1 MTEDFQDLGPLHYK
15 APREDKIEPLLRD
28 KLSALALDY
37 YNQTGE
43 PLNITDTFRTYEEQA
58 SAHARKPKLALPPG
72 TSRHEQGSAFDVD
85 QGQIAKLGMDTWQE
99 MLGKHGLTLPALS
112 KGESWHVELNRSGEK
127 AEKVAAKVSDFK
139 DLGPIE
145 SEDFKDLGPVEV
157 ASKVDAPIIS
167 QVPEGPIIDSGLP
180 EATFSQVS
188 DPIKSAVGG
197 AASTGLKAG
206 AAVLG
211 APHEYITK
219 PLVEKPLDYLLQ
231 KAGLPATQETPM
243 EAMLTP
249 GEFGQVGG
257 ASIEGTIQAPLR
269 DLAVTGAGL
278 AADLPVYGALSKA
291 GRLLTPGRKLRELA
305 PEVETMGPSLES
317 QLKEGV
323 IQAYADKSY
332 PSFPLS
338 EKLTP
343 LATEKYVSA
352 LNRENEAIIAT
363 SPMRWSREK
372 GKFMYGGGP
381 STEEIKAFAKNAL
394 EEGAPLLL
402 VIGQVANKF
411 KISPE
416 AAYSALR
423 GGVGGGGKGVVS
435 PMGSIG
441 EVPKSP
447 LDLGEPIKDI
457 DARTL
462 GSFSTE
468 TKPYMFDR
476 IDRALPGAKDSI
488 YWPHKM
494 NEKTGLEEVHL
505 LEGQSR
511 ALEKALP
518 RGSSEFVMLNA
529 IARQKGGPEILKAM
543 GIADVPKLIP
553 EQEAALGQLRNTF
566 DDLFIRFNEA
576 RVAAGKKPIDKVENY
591 FTFFRRLD
599 EAKKENL
606 NILTESKDFFNPR
619 VNDLDFAKKRTKN
632 DLALVTDAFKVFRN
646 YARGVVPWIHQA
658 PHLKEVSD
666 LSRSLL
672 ETHPNLSF
680 ALGRWVNNIQGIDI
694 PRQLGA
700 LDKPLRTLTNNV
712 SVSVLGGYVRSALA
726 QPASLVGSMGEM
738 GPRYLTQG
746 IAESMVPSRV
756 KFALENSAVLK
767 TREFDISIVDAMER
781 MIGDTL
787 AGRVKRGAVAA
798 SYMPLRAMDAQAARA
813 TWLGA
818 YKRALNKDF
827 NNPVKYADEVVL
839 KTQGSAASSDISDI
853 QTHAIGKFLTQ
864 FQTFVINDFNYI
876 AKDLLGIKNP
886 DITKR
891 EQLRKVINY
900 VVAGSLVNTVADE
913 AGIPTPI
920 PSPIKAMKSAREEGK
935 EGLDILKA
943 GGAELAQKLPVIGGA
958 ARFGGSLGGPMLNFA
973 ERAMRGQESL
983 PIAVGKLL
991 GVPGVNQLQ
1000 KLLPMMVGDEEP
1012 NIENLKAA
1020 LAGKTQ
1026 EQYESERGRRDLSPE
1041 KRFMQGLRE
1050 PVDSSLEELLRLV
1063 D

>member
-1 MTEDFQDLGPLHYK
+1 MTEDFQDLGPLHYN
-15 APREDKIEPLLRD
+15 APREERIEPLLRE

-43 PLNITDTFRTYEEQA
+43 PLNVTDTFRTSEEQA
-58 SAHARKPKLALPPG
+58 SAHARKPKLALPAG

-85 QGQIAKLGMDTWQE
+85 QGQIAKIGVTAWQE

-112 KGESWHVELNRSGEK
+112 KGETWHVELNRSGEK
-127 AEKVAAKVSDFK
+127 AEKVAAKVPDFK
-139 DLGPIE
+139 DLGPVE
-145 SEDFKDLGPVEV
+145 SDDFKDLGPVEV
-157 ASKVDAPIIS
+157 APKAEAPITA
-167 QVPEGPIIDSGLP
+167 PEQPIIDAGLP
-180 EATFSQVS
+180 EATFSQVP
-188 DPIKSAVGG
+188 DPIKSAIGG
-197 AASTGLKAG
+197 ATATGLKAG
-206 AAVLG
+206 AAIIG
-211 APHEYITK
+211 APHEYFTK
-219 PLVEKPLDYLLQ
+219 PVIEKPLDYLLQ
-231 KAGLPATQETPM
+231 KAGVPATQETPM

-257 ASIEGTIQAPLR
+257 APIEGTIQVPLR

-278 AADLPVYGALSKA
+278 VGDLPVYGGLAKLGRALS
-291 GRLLTPGRKLRELA
+291 PGRKLHELA
-305 PEVETMGPSLES
+305 PEAEVMGPSLES

-332 PSFPLS
+332 PPFPLS

-363 SPMRWSREK
+363 SPTQWSREK

-381 STEEIKAFAKNAL
+381 STEEIKAFAQNAL
-394 EEGAPLLL
+394 EEGAPLLT
-402 VIGQVANKF
+402 VVGQVANKF

-423 GGVGGGGKGVVS
+423 GGIGGGGGKGVAP
-435 PMGSIG
+435 PMGVVG
-441 EVPKSP
+441 GVPKSP

-468 TKPYMFDR
+468 TKPYLFDR
-476 IDRALPGAKDSI
+476 VDRVLPGAKDSI

-494 NEKTGLEEVHL
+494 NEKRGLEEVHL

-511 ALEKALP
+511 ELEKVLP
-518 RGSSEFVMLNA
+518 RGSSEAIMLNA

-543 GIADVPKLIP
+543 GVGDLPKLMP
-553 EQEAALGQLRNTF
+553 EQEAALGQLRNVF
-566 DDLFIRFNEA
+566 DDLFTRFNEA
-576 RVAAGKKPIDKVENY
+576 RIAAGKKPIDKVENY

-599 EAKKENL
+599 EARKENL

-619 VNDLDFAKKRTKN
+619 VSDLDFAKKRSKS

-672 ETHPNLSF
+672 ETHPNLSY

-700 LDKPLRTLTNNV
+700 LDRPLRKLTNNV
-712 SVSVLGGYVRSALA
+712 SVSVLGGYTRSALA
-726 QPASLVGSMGEM
+726 QPASLIGTAGEV
-738 GPRYLTQG
+738 GPRYLIQG
-746 IAESMVPSRV
+746 IVESIVPSRV
-756 KFALENSAVLK
+756 RFALENSAVLK
-767 TREFDISIVDAMER
+767 TREFDISVVDAMER

-787 AGRVKRGAVAA
+787 AGRIKRGATAA
-798 SYMPLRAMDAQAARA
+798 SYIPLRAMDAQAARA

-818 YKRALNKDF
+818 YKRASNRGFDD
-827 NNPVKYADEVVL
+827 PIKYADEVVL

-876 AKDLLGIKNP
+876 ARDLLGIKNP

-900 VVAGSLVNTVADE
+900 VLAGTLVNSVADE
-913 AGIPTPI
+913 IGIPTPI
-920 PSPIKAMKSAREEGK
+920 PSPIKAMRSAREEGK
-935 EGLDILKA
+935 EGLDVLKA

-983 PIAVGKLL
+983 PIAAGKLL

-1000 KLLPMMVGDEEP
+1000 KFLPMMVGDEEP
-1012 NIENLKAA
+1012 TAENLKAA

-1026 EQYESERGRRDLSPE
+1026 ERYESERGRGNLSPE
-1041 KRFMQGLRE
+1041 KRFMQGLKE
-1050 PVDSSLEELLRLV
+1050 PVDSSLEELLRLI

>member
-15 APREDKIEPLLRD
+15 APREERIEPLLRE

-43 PLNITDTFRTYEEQA
+43 PLKITDTFRTYDEQA
-58 SAHARKPKLALPPG
+58 DAHRRKPKLALPPG
-72 TSRHEQGSAFDVD
+72 TSRHEHGAAFDVD
-85 QGQIAKLGMDTWQE
+85 QGQVAKLGLDAWQG
-99 MLGKHGLTLPALS
+99 MLNKHGLSLPALS
-112 KGESWHVELNRSGEK
+112 KGENWHVELDRTGEK
-127 AEKVAAKVSDFK
+127 VGKIAAKVSDFK
-139 DLGPIE
+139 DLGPVNSDE
-145 SEDFKDLGPVEV
+145 FKDLGPVEMP
-157 ASKVDAPIIS
+157 SKVEAR
-167 QVPEGPIIDSGLP
+167 VPEEPIVDAGLP
-180 EATFSQVS
+180 EATFSQVP
-188 DPIKSAVGG
+188 DPIKSAIG
-197 AASTGLKAG
+197 AG
-206 AAVLG
+206 ALKGVQGAVTVLG
-211 APHEYITK
+211 LPHKYITK

-231 KAGLPATQETPM
+231 KAGVPATQETPL

-257 ASIEGTIQAPLR
+257 PAIEGNIQAPLR

-278 AADLPVYGALSKA
+278 AADLPVYGALAKV
-291 GRLLTPGRKLRELA
+291 GKLLTPGKRLSELA
-305 PEVETMGPSLES
+305 PEVEAVGPSLES

-323 IQAYADKSY
+323 IKAYADKSY
-332 PSFPLS
+332 PTYPLS

-352 LNRENEAIIAT
+352 LNRENEALIAAAPT
-363 SPMRWSREK
+363 KWNREK
-372 GKFMYGGGP
+372 GTFMYGGGP

-394 EEGAPLLL
+394 EEGAPLLT
-402 VIGQVANKF
+402 VVGQVANKF

-423 GGVGGGGKGVVS
+423 GGVGGGSGKGVV
-435 PMGSIG
+435 PPVGSIG
-441 EVPKSP
+441 GVPKSP
-447 LDLGEPIKDI
+447 LDLGEPVKDI
-457 DARTL
+457 EARNL

-476 IDRALPGAKDSI
+476 IDRVLPGAKDSI

-494 NEKTGLEEVHL
+494 NEKRGLEEVHL

-511 ALEKALP
+511 AIEKALP
-518 RGSSEFVMLNA
+518 KGSSEAIMLNA

-543 GIADVPKLIP
+543 GVADVPKLMP
-553 EQEAALGQLRNTF
+553 EQEAALGQLRDVF

-599 EAKKENL
+599 EARKENL

-619 VNDLDFAKKRTKN
+619 VNDLDFAKKRTRS
-632 DLALVTDAFKVFRN
+632 DLALVTDAFRVFRN

-666 LSRSLL
+666 LSRGLL

-694 PRQLGA
+694 PRQLGR
-700 LDKPLRTLTNNV
+700 LDRPLRKLTNNV
-712 SVSVLGGYVRSALA
+712 SVSTLGGYVRSALA
-726 QPASLVGSMGEM
+726 QPASLVGSVGEI
-738 GPRYLTQG
+738 GPKYLIQG
-746 IAESMVPSRV
+746 IIDSMSPSKVR
-756 KFALENSAVLK
+756 FALSDSAVLK
-767 TREFDISIVDAMER
+767 TREFDVSIVDAMER

-798 SYMPLRAMDAQAARA
+798 SYLPLRWMDAWAARV
-813 TWLGA
+813 TRLGA
-818 YKRALNKDF
+818 YRRAIAKNF
-827 NNPVKYADEVVL
+827 NDPSKYADEVVL

-853 QTHAIGKFLTQ
+853 QTHAIGKFMTQ

-876 AKDLLGIKNP
+876 AKELLGIKNP

-891 EQLRKVINY
+891 DQLRKVINY
-900 VVAGSLVNTVADE
+900 VLAGTLVNTIAEE

-920 PSPIKAMKSAREEGK
+920 PSPIKAMKRAREEGK

-943 GGAELAQKLPVIGGA
+943 GGVELAQKLPVIGGA
-958 ARFGGSLGGPMLNFA
+958 ARFGGSLGGPMMNFA

-983 PIAVGKLL
+983 PIAAGKLL

-1000 KLLPMMVGDEEP
+1000 KFLPMMAGDEES
-1012 NIENLKAA
+1012 NVENWKAA

-1026 EQYESERGRRDLSPE
+1026 ERYESERGGGPSPE
-1041 KRFMQGLRE
+1041 KRFMQGLKE
-1050 PVDSSLEELLRLV
+1050 PVDTSLEELLQLL